1 MPGRAEGNTRSDRA
15 EAPTRNTVTD
25 TTGGASREAGTAMK
39 WYVIQTYSGYENK
52 VKAALQERIAASGL
66 AAYFGEVLIPTEN
79 VVEFLGGQKRT
90 SSRKFFPGYIFIQ
103 MELREDT
110 WHLVKSTPKVASF
123 IGHQTP
129 AAVPEEQIK
138 RVTQQMAEGAIKPK
152 PRMEFQEG
160 DTVRVVDGPFAN
172 FTGTIDEMRPDKQKV
187 RVKVSIFG
195 RPTPV
200 ELDYVQVEK
209 T

>member
-1 MPGRAEGNTRSDRA
+1 M
-15 EAPTRNTVTD
+15 
-25 TTGGASREAGTAMK
+25 AMK

-52 VKAALQERIAASGL
+52 VKAALQERIQGGGFGDA
-66 AAYFGEVLIPTEN
+66 FGEILIPTEN
-79 VVEFLGGQKRT
+79 VVEIVRGQKRT
-90 SSRKFFPGYIFIQ
+90 ASRKFYPGYIFIQ
-103 MELREDT
+103 MDLREDT

-138 RVTQQMAEGAIKPK
+138 RVTQQMVEGAIKPK
-152 PRMEFQEG
+152 PKMVFHEG
-160 DTVRVVDGPFAN
+160 DSVRVIDGPFAN
-172 FTGTIDEMRPDKQKV
+172 FAGTIDEVKPDKQKV

>member
-1 MPGRAEGNTRSDRA
+1 M
-15 EAPTRNTVTD
+15 
-25 TTGGASREAGTAMK
+25 AMK

-52 VKAALQERIAASGL
+52 VKAALQERISAYKLEAS
-66 AAYFGEVLIPTEN
+66 FGEILIPTES
-79 VVEFLGGQKRT
+79 VVEFVGGQKRT
-90 SSRKFFPGYIFIQ
+90 SSRKFYPGYIFVQ
-103 MELREDT
+103 MDLNEQT
-110 WHLVKSTPKVASF
+110 WHMVKSTPKVASF

-152 PRMEFQEG
+152 PKMVFQEG

-172 FTGTIDEMRPDKQKV
+172 FTGTIDEVRPDKQKV

-200 ELDYVQVEK
+200 ELDFVQVEK

>member
-1 MPGRAEGNTRSDRA
+1 M
-15 EAPTRNTVTD
+15 
-25 TTGGASREAGTAMK
+25 AMK

-52 VKAALQERIAASGL
+52 VKAALQERIS
-66 AAYFGEVLIPTEN
+66 AYKLDESFGEILIPTES
-79 VVEFLGGQKRT
+79 VVEFVGGQKRT
-90 SSRKFFPGYIFIQ
+90 TSRKFYPGYIFVQ
-103 MELREDT
+103 MDLNEQT
-110 WHLVKSTPKVASF
+110 WHMVKSTPKVASF

-152 PRMEFQEG
+152 PRMAFQEG
-160 DTVRVVDGPFAN
+160 DAVRVVDGPFAN
-172 FTGTIDEMRPDKQKV
+172 FTGTIDEVRADKQKV

-200 ELDYVQVEK
+200 ELDFVQVEK

>member
-1 MPGRAEGNTRSDRA
+1 M
-15 EAPTRNTVTD
+15 
-25 TTGGASREAGTAMK
+25 AMK

-52 VKAALQERIAASGL
+52 VKAALQERIKASGL
-66 AAYFGEVLIPTEN
+66 EDQFGEILIPTEN
-79 VVEFLGGQKRT
+79 VVEIVRGQKRT
-90 SSRKFFPGYIFIQ
+90 SSRKFYPGYIFVQ
-103 MELREDT
+103 MDLNEGS
-110 WHLVKSTPKVASF
+110 WHLVKNTPKVASF

-138 RVTQQMAEGAIKPK
+138 RVTQQIAEGAIKPK
-152 PRMEFQEG
+152 PRMVFQEG
-160 DTVRVVDGPFAN
+160 DGVRVIDGPFAN
-172 FTGTIDEMRPDKQKV
+172 FTGTIDEVKPDKQKV

-200 ELDYVQVEK
+200 ELDFVQVEK

>member
-1 MPGRAEGNTRSDRA
+1 M
-15 EAPTRNTVTD
+15 
-25 TTGGASREAGTAMK
+25 AMK

-52 VKAALQERIAASGL
+52 VKAALQERIAAYGL
-66 AAYFGEVLIPTEN
+66 DESFGEILIPTES
-79 VVEFLGGQKRT
+79 VEEFVGGKKRT
-90 SSRKFFPGYIFIQ
+90 SSRKFYPGYVFVQ
-103 MELREDT
+103 MDLNEKT

-129 AAVPEEQIK
+129 AAVPDEQIK
-138 RVTQQMAEGAIKPK
+138 RVTEQIEKGAIKPR
-152 PRMEFQEG
+152 PTVVFQEG
-160 DTVRVVDGPFAN
+160 DTVRVIDGPFAN
-172 FTGTIDEMRPDKQKV
+172 FTGTIDEVRPDKQKV